1 MQTYTSGSGTITTGL
16 DNDLIDGSAS
26 DDSITAGDGTNVIN
40 AGAGND
46 TVTTGNGN
54 DVIQGGAGNNII
66 TTGNGYNR
74 VLTEGGNDTITGG
87 SDNDF
92 IYSGAGD
99 DVIDAGNG
107 NNIINAGT
115 GNNTVTVGTG
125 TDKIILEAGGSVII
139 NNFDVTKD
147 RLRLGESLLGS
158 SVTFVA
164 AGVNTLVKDV
174 SGNTLATLVG
184 VASGS
189 VALLDNQ
196 PISRYTATDLGSLSS
211 NTLDSGVSVAG
222 NNDFGQIVGRYNT
235 GATYNA
241 NGGLV
246 RQGFIW
252 ENGVQTALT
261 STGIKNGQSDAGAL
275 NGETITL
282 LTPTLQSI
290 NNRGV
295 ILGTGDEVRQTFVPG
310 TVSLPTDR
318 ALLWENNGSGYGLTV
333 NDFGGKESYF
343 FDVNNSNQAVGRNIL
358 ANGYEK
364 TILVSNGTSTELLA
378 LGGDGGTA
386 RGINDNG
393 TIIGYVDNDGLLDD
407 SINNTA
413 VTWTKDA
420 SGNYGAAQVL
430 NLSSLGGVRST
441 LEDINNAGD
450 IIGVSTA
457 ADGSTTPFIQRN
469 GIIAAIG
476 SLGGLTGTVNGI
488 NEFGQV
494 VGASQTAAGVN
505 RAYVW
510 NNGVMT
516 DLNNLITTPLTY
528 NGSVVTLTNAVSIN
542 NFGDI
547 VAIGTYSYLDGT
559 TTRTG
564 TRSFELKGLIDDTL
578 TSAVTAVLPTVLTN
592 LTLTGT
598 GNINGTGNARNNT
611 ITGNAG
617 NNILD
622 GANGNDTLLGQ
633 EGNDTLLGGGGND
646 NLDGGAGHDSVDGGT
661 GNDTLAGGDDNDTLL
676 GGTGNDALDG
686 GTGRDSVVGGTGDDV
701 LNGGLDTDTLVGG
714 AGNDTYILGTPG
726 DVVTELANE
735 GIDTISISTT
745 FILNETA
752 NIENLTLSGTS
763 NVNGTGNSANNVLT
777 GNSGNNVLNGRA
789 GADTAIGGAG
799 NDIYVVDNAG
809 DVVTEN
815 AAEGTDW
822 IYSSLSY
829 TIGEGSNIE
838 NLYIT
843 GTAAN
848 GTGNSQNNYLLGN
861 AGSNTLTGLGGNDI
875 LSGGAGA
882 DTLVGGDGNDTYV
895 VDNAGDIVI
904 ENAGEGTADLVYS
917 SVNYSLVGSQVERV
931 YLFGTANANVTGNNE
946 NNVVIG
952 NTGDNQISGLGGND
966 YLKGG
971 SGADKFVF
979 GDNSLDFP
987 QIGID
992 TVADFGTGIDQ
1003 LVLNADTFN
1012 TFNAGDAV
1020 SFETIDSAL
1029 TGFASLG
1036 AADSLIVYDS
1046 SNGRLYYNAD
1056 SSSAGGF
1063 GNGGHF
1069 ATLVGRPAVAA
1080 GDFAIV

>member
-1 MQTYTSGSGTITTGL
+1 
-16 DNDLIDGSAS
+16 
-26 DDSITAGDGTNVIN
+26 
-40 AGAGND
+40 
-46 TVTTGNGN
+46 
-54 DVIQGGAGNNII
+54 
-66 TTGNGYNR
+66 
-74 VLTEGGNDTITGG
+74 
-87 SDNDF
+87 
-92 IYSGAGD
+92 
-99 DVIDAGNG
+99 
-107 NNIINAGT
+107 
-115 GNNTVTVGTG
+115 
-125 TDKIILEAGGSVII
+125 
-139 NNFDVTKD
+139 
-147 RLRLGESLLGS
+147 
-158 SVTFVA
+158 
-164 AGVNTLVKDV
+164 
-174 SGNTLATLVG
+174 
-184 VASGS
+184 
-189 VALLDNQ
+189 
-196 PISRYTATDLGSLSS
+196 
-211 NTLDSGVSVAG
+211 
-222 NNDFGQIVGRYNT
+222 
-235 GATYNA
+235 
-241 NGGLV
+241 
-246 RQGFIW
+246 
-252 ENGVQTALT
+252 
-261 STGIKNGQSDAGAL
+261 
-275 NGETITL
+275 
-282 LTPTLQSI
+282 
-290 NNRGV
+290 
-295 ILGTGDEVRQTFVPG
+295 
-310 TVSLPTDR
+310 
-318 ALLWENNGSGYGLTV
+318 
-333 NDFGGKESYF
+333 
-343 FDVNNSNQAVGRNIL
+343 
-358 ANGYEK
+358 
-364 TILVSNGTSTELLA
+364 
-378 LGGDGGTA
+378 
-386 RGINDNG
+386 
-393 TIIGYVDNDGLLDD
+393 
-407 SINNTA
+407 
-413 VTWTKDA
+413 
-420 SGNYGAAQVL
+420 
-430 NLSSLGGVRST
+430 
-441 LEDINNAGD
+441 
-450 IIGVSTA
+450 
-457 ADGSTTPFIQRN
+457 
-469 GIIAAIG
+469 
-476 SLGGLTGTVNGI
+476 
-488 NEFGQV
+488 
-494 VGASQTAAGVN
+494 
-505 RAYVW
+505 
-510 NNGVMT
+510 
-516 DLNNLITTPLTY
+516 
-528 NGSVVTLTNAVSIN
+528 VVTLTNAISIN

-547 VAIGTYSYLDGT
+547 VAVGTYTYLENGVT
-559 TTRTG
+559 LTG

-578 TSAVTAVLPTVLTN
+578 TSAITVTLPTVLTN
-592 LTLTGT
+592 LTLTGI
-598 GNINGTGNARNNT
+598 GDINGTGNARSNT

-633 EGNDTLLGGGGND
+633 AGNDTLLGGSGND
-646 NLDGGAGHDSVDGGT
+646 SLDGGTGHDSVDGGS

-809 DVVTEN
+809 DAVTEN

-822 IYSSLSY
+822 VYSSLSY

-931 YLFGTANANVTGNNE
+931 YLFGTANANATGNNE

-971 SGADKFVF
+971 AGADKFVF

-1012 TFNAGDAV
+1012 AFNAGDAV
-1020 SFETIDSAL
+1020 SFETIDSVL
-1029 TGFASLG
+1029 NGFASLG